1 MRPKDYKHIPY
12 PQHPIKRFAKYKQYI
27 TGRGGIAATPVGDK
41 TIINWMTTPT
51 TLRTVIGHYVWLKY
65 KYEVEVNK
73 RKRWTEEVRELKD
86 RIKELEQVSSTI
98 EKKLR
103 TKLVFNELPEPISKE
118 IDKLMIKAYIDGKV
132 KI

>member
-12 PQHPIKRFAKYKQYI
+12 PEHPIKRFAKHKSTI
-27 TGRGGIAATPVGDK
+27 TGRGTAATPVGDK
-41 TIINWMTTPT
+41 TITRWITTPT
-51 TLRTVIGHYVWLKY
+51 ARHTIIAHYVWLKY

-73 RKRWTEEVRELKD
+73 RKRWTEEVRELKE

-103 TKLVFNELPEPISKE
+103 TKLVFNELPATVSKE

>member
-12 PQHPIKRFAKYKQYI
+12 PEHPIHRFPKHKYLINSRQ
-27 TGRGGIAATPVGDK
+27 TAATPVGDK
-41 TIINWMTTPT
+41 TIKSWITGSVSKST
-51 TLRTVIGHYVWLKY
+51 IISHYVWLKY
-65 KYEVEVNK
+65 KYEVESNK
-73 RKRWTEEVRELKD
+73 RQRWAEEVRELKD

-103 TKLVFNELPEPISKE
+103 TKLVFNELPATVSKE
-118 IDKLMIKAYIDGKV
+118 IDKLMIKAYIEGKV